1 MKIFIT
7 IILFAITAIAALT
20 TAKQSWL
27 NLVEA
32 ENNKYRYKLEVPAN
46 TPFEMARYVEQ
57 LRQNNFDVA
66 GFSWK
71 DKQIEIITDDEGLKK
86 LETLKLKGKIL
97 ETYNPTKSSVYTDN
111 FARVDPQYLTPDKV
125 TVKLKELNQKYP
137 NQTRLEQIGTSIL
150 GQPIWALLI
159 SSTPDIKSSG
169 YYEKPSIIFD
179 GMHHARELM
188 TAEVVMDVADV
199 LLSPEA
205 RSNKQLQPILDQ
217 WNVWIVPILNVDG
230 RNIVTKQDKWWRKNA
245 REENGKTFG
254 VDINRNYSFNWNK
267 CKGSSGNRNNDA
279 YRGPSSGSEPE
290 TQALMSLAEK
300 TIPTA
305 SLSYHSFSELVIYPY
320 GCKGIFTGENQ
331 LLSQVA
337 TEVADLLPSDD
348 PEDSGTYTAG
358 TPWQLLYSVDGDSA
372 GYMFGK
378 FGAVSLTLEIN
389 LEFQPLYSLKEP
401 TLIKHRKAWMYF
413 MDRLSKNLF
422 SLNIMDAKT
431 GKPAQ
436 AEIRIAN
443 IILNQGESPYRTNTA
458 GNYFKVLDPGKYTFG
473 VTLNDGRTSQFEIEM
488 DGSPQQK
495 KITIE

>member
-1 MKIFIT
+1 MKILIT
-7 IILFAITAIAALT
+7 FLVFAVTAIAALT
-20 TAKQSWL
+20 TAKLSWL
-27 NLVEA
+27 NLVDS

-57 LRQNNFDVA
+57 LKQNDFDIA
-66 GFSWK
+66 GFSWRE
-71 DKQIEIITDDEGLKK
+71 KQIEIITNDEGLKK
-86 LETLKLKGKIL
+86 LEALKLKGKIL
-97 ETYNPTKSSVYTDN
+97 ETYSPKTLSSSNGGFV
-111 FARVDPQYLTPDKV
+111 RVDPQYLTPDKV
-125 TVKLKELNQKYP
+125 TVKLKELNQRYP
-137 NQTRLEQIGTSIL
+137 NLTRLEQIGTSHL

-159 SSTPDIKSSG
+159 SSTPDIKDPQ

-199 LLSPEA
+199 LLSPQT
-205 RSNKQLQPILDQ
+205 RSNKRLQPILDQ
-217 WNVWIVPILNVDG
+217 WNVWIVPMLNVDG
-230 RNIVTKQDKWWRKNA
+230 RNIVTNQDKWWRKNA
-245 REENGKTFG
+245 RTENEKTFG

-279 YRGPSSGSEPE
+279 YRGESAGSEPE
-290 TQALMSLAEK
+290 TQALMALAEK

-331 LLSQVA
+331 LLSRIA
-337 TEVADLLPSDD
+337 SELADMLPSD
-348 PEDSGTYTAG
+348 SGGDDTYTPG

-378 FGAVSLTLEIN
+378 FGAVSLTFEIN

-413 MDRLSKNLF
+413 MDRLNKNLF
-422 SLNIMDAKT
+422 SLNVRDART
-431 GKPAQ
+431 GKPTE

-443 IILNQGESPYRTNTA
+443 IVLTQGESPYRTNAA
-458 GNYFKVLDPGKYTFG
+458 GNYFKALDPGKYTFG
-473 VTLNDGRTSQFEIEM
+473 VTLKDGRTSQFEIEM

-495 KITIE
+495 MITVD